1 MNLKDFQIKK
11 IEELFSFTK
20 DNYEQSNKTA
30 YLKAP
35 TGSGKT
41 IILGN
46 YIKKVISSDTLNN
59 LCFVWASPGPKL
71 VSQSK
76 NKIDRILDS
85 ISSTKTLND
94 ISHGNSLNYKEIVFF
109 NWEKAIGEDAI
120 LNIENESGYFIKQL
134 FKDVRN
140 KGFKIILIADEA
152 HRNLSTEL
160 NNNLLEKIKQYDHSH
175 Q

>member
-1 MNLKDFQIKK
+1 MNLKDFQIEK

-71 VSQSK
+71 NEVCSACNTMAS
-76 NKIDRILDS
+76 RATLTEGILKHHTARKQGCS
-85 ISSTKTLND
+85 RKQ
-94 ISHGNSLNYKEIVFF
+94 HG
-109 NWEKAIGEDAI
+109 
-120 LNIENESGYFIKQL
+120 
-134 FKDVRN
+134 
-140 KGFKIILIADEA
+140 
-152 HRNLSTEL
+152 
-160 NNNLLEKIKQYDHSH
+160 
-175 Q
+175 

>member
-1 MNLKDFQIKK
+1 MILKEFQIEK

-20 DNYEQSNKTA
+20 DNYELLNKTA

-46 YIKKVISSDTLNN
+46 YIKKVISTETLNN
-59 LCFVWASPGPKL
+59 ICFVWASPGPKL

-76 NKIDRILDS
+76 NKIDKILES
-85 ISSTKTLND
+85 MSLTKNLDD
-94 ISHGNSLNYKEIVFF
+94 ISRGNSLNKNELVFF
-109 NWEKAIGEDAI
+109 NWEKITGEKNL
-120 LNIENESGYFIKQL
+120 LNIKNEKGYYTEQI
-134 FKDVRN
+134 FKDIRN
-140 KGFKIILIADEA
+140 KGLKIILIADEA

-160 NNNLLEKIKQYDHSH
+160 NNDLQLEML
-175 Q
+175 